1 MLHDM
6 LAKNENSTKKL
17 NEIDSELSFLNAMF
31 IKQIGSKTFSES
43 LEILHRD
50 GLISKVRS
58 TDRIPTC
65 ELQDAEPTL
74 ILKNQI
80 MCSVL
85 YVLTLNF
92 KLSF

>member
-1 MLHDM
+1 MLHEL
-6 LAKNENSTKKL
+6 LAKNENFLKSP
-17 NEIDSELSFLNAMF
+17 NEINTELSFLNAMF

-74 ILKNQI
+74 IFRNQI
-80 MCSVL
+80 TCSVL
-85 YVLTLNF
+85 
-92 KLSF
+92 